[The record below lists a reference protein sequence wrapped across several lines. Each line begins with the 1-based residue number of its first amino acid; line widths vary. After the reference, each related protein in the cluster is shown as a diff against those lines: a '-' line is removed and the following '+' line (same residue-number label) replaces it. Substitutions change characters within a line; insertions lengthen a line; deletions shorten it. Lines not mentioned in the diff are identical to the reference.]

1 MNIKPLNEQRWLVM
15 IAVVG
20 VLLNYYFPLAL
31 FPLTDLDEGAY
42 AGVTRE
48 MFMRGDWLSTYLNGE
63 PWFEKPILMYWMQ
76 SIGVAF
82 FGVNE
87 WGFRMPSAIASSIWF
102 YVIYRFCCKE
112 YDEIVAIFAVI
123 ITSMA
128 IGTAFIY
135 KAAIPDPFL
144 TLFITIA
151 IFDIY
156 RFYQWTENPNGK
168 AKPNYLIIRVF
179 VFMGLGVLAKGPI
192 AIVLPTAVAGIFFIL
207 QGKLPS
213 LMKAIFNPL
222 GWLLLLLIV
231 LPWHF
236 YQYYNYGEMFINDYF
251 LKHNVGRFSTSL
263 DGHAGNLLYYILS
276 IFLLSFPFWGWI
288 ISGIKAGLLTLKKPS
303 ENPLSNF
310 LIIWF
315 LVVIGFFTMAS
326 TKLPHY
332 LMYGMVPLF
341 ILAASKIPARSPSRW
356 GMFIAGVGFTLLIF
370 SLPFILERIGPLQ
383 SDAFYR
389 DALLDATDSVNFA
402 FISVLLACLAA
413 CLLLSVV
420 NIHHY
425 KKIALTG
432 LLVSFQLSFVLM
444 PVIINYQ
451 QKPLKQAALY
461 AVENDINPV
470 MWGMNMPSFS
480 VYAKR
485 IVPKRKPQ
493 TGEWVV
499 METNKLDKIESFIV
513 AFEKGGISLVR
524 KK

>member
-48 MFMRGDWLSTYLNGE
+48 
-63 PWFEKPILMYWMQ
+63 
-76 SIGVAF
+76 
-82 FGVNE
+82 
-87 WGFRMPSAIASSIWF
+87 
-102 YVIYRFCCKE
+102 E

-276 IFLLSFPFWGWI
+276 IFLL
-288 ISGIKAGLLTLKKPS
+288 
-303 ENPLSNF
+303 
-310 LIIWF
+310 
-315 LVVIGFFTMAS
+315 V
-326 TKLPHY
+326 
-332 LMYGMVPLF
+332 
-341 ILAASKIPARSPSRW
+341 
-356 GMFIAGVGFTLLIF
+356 F
-370 SLPFILERIGPLQ
+370 SLW
-383 SDAFYR
+383 
-389 DALLDATDSVNFA
+389 
-402 FISVLLACLAA
+402 
-413 CLLLSVV
+413 LLLS
-420 NIHHY
+420 Y
-425 KKIALTG
+425 L
-432 LLVSFQLSFVLM
+432 
-444 PVIINYQ
+444 II
-451 QKPLKQAALY
+451 
-461 AVENDINPV
+461 
-470 MWGMNMPSFS
+470 
-480 VYAKR
+480 
-485 IVPKRKPQ
+485 
-493 TGEWVV
+493 
-499 METNKLDKIESFIV
+499 
-513 AFEKGGISLVR
+513 
-524 KK
+524 